1 MTTIVVVSRHPG
13 ALRWLE
19 RAGHVSDPDV
29 IIRVHVTEDNVR
41 GQHVIGTLP
50 CRLAALCASYAEIE
64 LPGLRP
70 AQRGLELSPA
80 DMITAGARLQRYRVE
95 AL

>member
-1 MTTIVVVSRHPG
+1 MTTIVVTRHPG
-13 ALRWLE
+13 VLRWLE
-19 RAGHVSDPDV
+19 LTWYEVGQDAVVLAHVS
-29 IIRVHVTEDNVR
+29 EDDVR
-41 GQHVIGTLP
+41 GQHVVGTLP

-70 AQRGLELSPA
+70 EQRGLELWPA
-80 DMITAGARLQRYRVE
+80 DMVAAGACLRRYRVE